1 MIGSQQSDPR
11 EPPLPDPSGGLWG
24 AGLGQRRFSMK
35 VMDPGSGLPDSV
47 SPKARS
53 PRSRGLGA
61 SQEPGPS
68 SPTSW
73 AGVQADQDPA
83 LLRAGLMGLGALATI
98 WKLPSLTGHSFLVL
112 RMAQGAQRQRSS
124 TWAPS
129 PTRKAAR
136 ATTPH
141 FKSWSHEPHVCS
153 SQLRAQDAGPVGQ
166 KPSD

>member
-1 MIGSQQSDPR
+1 M
-11 EPPLPDPSGGLWG
+11 
-24 AGLGQRRFSMK
+24 
-35 VMDPGSGLPDSV
+35 

-53 PRSRGLGA
+53 PRARGLGT

-83 LLRAGLMGLGALATI
+83 LPRAGLMELGALATI

-112 RMAQGAQRQRSS
+112 RMAQGAQRQQSS
-124 TWAPS
+124 TWVPS

-141 FKSWSHEPHVCS
+141 LKSWSHEPHVCS
-153 SQLRAQDAGPVGQ
+153 SHLGAQDAGPVGQ
-166 KPSD
+166 KPSDQPTSLRSRSRDSKVTKTPSHSAIEGHIAPRKAISTELFLKCLA